1 MEHLHEAPVL
11 KRLKQSAE
19 MFRVL
24 VLACVA
30 VSLVCSEEPSAATE
44 ASENSTC
51 EVNLGMKIKPHASK
65 TFPLRK
71 SIKFAV
77 RGDERRNERNFTV
90 HLSDADNNAL
100 LDLSFEENAMRVR
113 IPIQFQL
120 QDNEWSSISLFLE
133 DAALRVLGA
142 SWDVGVT
149 SVDGLNNVT
158 GFRIETV
165 PGSYLVL
172 NECVEVPGRSITKG
186 KNILLYISFAFNCLL
201 ILVIGGLLTYLALD
215 RNLAS
220 ETHLAIYSEDQDSAF
235 AETASHL

>member
-1 MEHLHEAPVL
+1 MYFIFSLPFL
-11 KRLKQSAE
+11 
-19 MFRVL
+19 L
-24 VLACVA
+24 VPLYCLYFPA
-30 VSLVCSEEPSAATE
+30 
-44 ASENSTC
+44 C

-65 TFPLRK
+65 TFPLKK

-149 SVDGLNNVT
+149 SADGLNNVT

-172 NECVEVPGRSITKG
+172 NECVEGEASRICHR
-186 KNILLYISFAFNCLL
+186 LL
-201 ILVIGGLLTYLALD
+201 
-215 RNLAS
+215 
-220 ETHLAIYSEDQDSAF
+220 
-235 AETASHL
+235 